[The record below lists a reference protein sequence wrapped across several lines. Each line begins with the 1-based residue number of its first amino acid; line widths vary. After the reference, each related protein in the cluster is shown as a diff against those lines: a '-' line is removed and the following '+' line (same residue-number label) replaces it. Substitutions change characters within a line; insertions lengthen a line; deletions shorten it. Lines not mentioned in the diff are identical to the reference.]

1 MIRAMRLLIM
11 FDLPSVK
18 KTDLRHY
25 RKWHDFL
32 VRTGFIMMT
41 ESVYSRLVINKSV
54 SQSLRKLVSDNLPP
68 KGDVQLLEITER
80 QFASIE
86 YLLGTA
92 KSNVVTSAERYV
104 EI

>member
-1 MIRAMRLLIM
+1 MIRAMRIIIM

-18 KTDLRHY
+18 KTELRAY

-54 SQSLRKLVSDNLPP
+54 STKIKNLIKDNLPK
-68 KGDVQLLEITER
+68 KGDIQMLEITEK

-86 YLLGTA
+86 YLLGNA
-92 KSNVVTSAERYV
+92 KTDVINTPERYV